1 MSDEILDDMSLSDDD
16 LLDTLA
22 DDMLMEMSATPTVQL
37 APVSTSPVSPSSWPL
52 DITPTPNAVALPATM
67 PDLGQMMSQM
77 MPMMSQMFGANAGA
91 SSMFNGG
98 GGGGS
103 GAASLQQVPV
113 SWQELVKRHVP
124 SHEQE
129 DWLKTIDKDVIKLR
143 GQLSTSGIRKK
154 TCSRSYCT
162 KAALIP
168 NASMQVSTMLVD
180 MLHEAVRSAQLEDNQ
195 KWQELKKDMASYL
208 MKTGMTKVFESKL
221 KEMLRQRVSNDLD
234 FVAEKT
240 SGRYGN
246 IVDALAV

>member
-1 MSDEILDDMSLSDDD
+1 MSDEILDDISLSDDD
-16 LLDTLA
+16 LLDNLA
-22 DDMLMEMSATPTVQL
+22 DDMLMEMSETQTLQS
-37 APVSTSPVSPSSWPL
+37 APASTSPVSPSSWPL
-52 DITPTPNAVALPATM
+52 DTTPTPNAVALPATM

-91 SSMFNGG
+91 SSIF

-103 GAASLQQVPV
+103 GATSLQQVPV
-113 SWQELVKRHVP
+113 SWQELVKRHVL

-129 DWLKTIDKDVIKLR
+129 DWLRTIDKDVTKLR
-143 GQLSTSGIRKK
+143 AQSSASGTLKK
-154 TCSRSYCT
+154 PYSRSYCT

-168 NASMQVSTMLVD
+168 NAYMQVSTMLVD

-208 MKTGMTKVFESKL
+208 MKTGMMKVFENKL
-221 KEMLRQRVSNDLD
+221 KEMLRQRVGNDLD

-240 SGRYGN
+240 SGRYCN
-246 IVDALAV
+246 IVDALSV